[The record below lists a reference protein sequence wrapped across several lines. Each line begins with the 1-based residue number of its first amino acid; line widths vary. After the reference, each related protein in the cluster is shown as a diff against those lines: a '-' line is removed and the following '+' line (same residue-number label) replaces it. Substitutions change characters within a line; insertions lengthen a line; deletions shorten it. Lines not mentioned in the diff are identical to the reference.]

1 MFTERYAMSP
11 YIKQI
16 CIFFK
21 EQFTVKGFK
30 NTSCRENTQRAAGDA
45 IYQWNYNGRSRK
57 YIYQEVTS
65 SDKVTD
71 LYSEGNPF
79 ESRSGH
85 QLSSQ
90 FSWIYS
96 DTLVKFFYR
105 NLLHAGGFSH
115 TLSHSIILPSVI
127 IIRRY
132 VTWHTQESLRQLGLQ
147 ILKKIQ
153 IHLSDIFE
161 DNRESRSPPVTTFW
175 CAIIFL
181 NTTLKQQSAQVG

>member
-1 MFTERYAMSP
+1 MSP

-105 NLLHAGGFSH
+105 NLLDAGGFSH
-115 TLSHSIILPSVI
+115 TLSHSIILPSVT

-147 ILKKIQ
+147 ILKKNTNPSFRYIWRQ
-153 IHLSDIFE
+153 SWDQE
-161 DNRESRSPPVTTFW
+161 PSSYS
-175 CAIIFL
+175 FL
-181 NTTLKQQSAQVG
+181 MRNYIPEHDFKTAVSTSWLAEPLE